1 MACTAEQ
8 PARIPL
14 RVLLADDHA
23 ILRDGLRAILKENN
37 VEVVG
42 EASDGIQAV
51 KTCEQLRPDFAL
63 LDISMPLLN
72 GIDAAREIRK
82 ISPTTKVMILTM
94 HAEERYASA
103 ALREGVSAYIV
114 KNKAASNL
122 IQAIT
127 AMSNGEVYLS
137 RFISKDGVGACLTND
152 TSVHLLSSREREVLQ
167 LIAEGKNMKEIGDLL
182 GISSKTAE
190 CQECHRANIMHT
202 LGIRDIAGLVRYAV
216 KEGLI
221 EVA

>member
-1 MACTAEQ
+1 MVATGASAPRSQTA
-8 PARIPL
+8 L

-23 ILRDGLRAILKENN
+23 ILRDGLKAILKENN

-42 EASDGIQAV
+42 EAADGLQAV
-51 KTCEQLRPDFAL
+51 RACAQLAPEIAL

-82 ISPTTKVMILTM
+82 VSPTTKVMILTM
-94 HAEERYASA
+94 HADERYVLA
-103 ALREGVSAYIV
+103 ALRAGVSAYVV

-122 IQAIT
+122 IQAIDAT
-127 AMSNGEVYLS
+127 SNGEVFLS
-137 RFISKDGVGACLTND
+137 PCISKAVVQAYLTSD
-152 TSVHLLSSREREVLQ
+152 APVDPLSSREREVLQ
-167 LIAEGKNMKEIGDLL
+167 LIAEGKNVKEIGDLL
-182 GISSKTAE
+182 GISAKTAE
-190 CQECHRANIMHT
+190 SHRANIMQS
-202 LGIRDIAGLVRYAV
+202 LGINDVAGLVRYAI